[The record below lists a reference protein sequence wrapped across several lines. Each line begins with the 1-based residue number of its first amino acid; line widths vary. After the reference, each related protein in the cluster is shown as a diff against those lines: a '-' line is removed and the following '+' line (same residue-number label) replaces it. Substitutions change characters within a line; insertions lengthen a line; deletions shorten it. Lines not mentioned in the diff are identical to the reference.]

1 MSYILPVTHFQYN
14 DYQRRTIQEKGNK
27 HFIESPFKVIL
38 EKEHQEIS
46 TKYDAINRGS
56 KRLYDTRGAD
66 EDIAGELITG
76 KGIHINDYV

>member
-46 TKYDAINRGS
+46 TKYDAINREAS
-56 KRLYDTRGAD
+56 VYMILEEQTRIQL
-66 EDIAGELITG
+66 ES
-76 KGIHINDYV
+76 